1 MPFFYYI
8 AHVLVIHLLVTVEA
22 FARYGSASIVTQ
34 SPTLDRFPMT
44 EPPGW
49 PASLP
54 VVYAAWALVVVILY
68 PLCRWY
74 ARYKREHDYAWLG
87 YL

>member
-1 MPFFYYI
+1 VM
-8 AHVLVIHLLVTVEA
+8 HVLLLHLATVVA
-22 FARYGSASIVTQ
+22 SYVRYGDVHFMFE
-34 SPTLDRFPMT
+34 SPTLDKFPIT
-44 EPPGW
+44 QPPGW

-54 VVYAAWALVVVILY
+54 VVYLIWAGVVVILY

-74 ARYKREHDYAWLG
+74 AALRARRSDVWLS